1 MPLLLYKYLILI
13 LQALSASPDYMYVIL
28 LFFYDVLIFHCTP
41 ICDKFLE
48 HRPRVYFYKCNTFED
63 CDVTM
68 TCNSDFDIAWIRS
81 GKEDSYTAKNI
92 KRRYNL

>member
-1 MPLLLYKYLILI
+1 MFLEWMQEHAP
-13 LQALSASPDYMYVIL
+13 S
-28 LFFYDVLIFHCTP
+28 YDVLIFHCTP

-48 HRPRVYFYKCNTFED
+48 HRPHIYFYKCNTFED